1 MQNLKR
7 AAVGMEIIK
16 SGLRALW
23 KILYPL
29 MVYYLSVFAVGVI
42 FQTWGI
48 QTNTTI
54 DMILPGAA
62 LTLAILWFPYKR
74 DWILRQGL
82 IKKPVP
88 TPVPMW
94 EHLVILGVAASIA
107 GNIIISLTPLTQ
119 WFPAVEGAV
128 AEIDAADWLQQVIG
142 VCLIIPAAEEMVFRG
157 IGYGGL
163 RDEMGPAWAALFSAL
178 FFGAFHGNLVQGIY
192 AGLLGLILAFIMER
206 YHSMTAVWLTH
217 AATNAGSLY
226 VLDGVLMRL
235 IGNSLAALA
244 LVGLISLAVTVCE
257 IRFIGRNMPSRR
269 WKLIE

>member
-1 MQNLKR
+1 M
-7 AAVGMEIIK
+7 
-16 SGLRALW
+16 
-23 KILYPL
+23 
-29 MVYYLSVFAVGVI
+29 
-42 FQTWGI
+42 
-48 QTNTTI
+48 
-54 DMILPGAA
+54 
-62 LTLAILWFPYKR
+62 AILWFPYKR

-192 AGLLGLILAFIMER
+192 AGLLGIDFSFYYGEVSQYDGGVADPRGNKCRFSLRIRRGTDE
-206 YHSMTAVWLTH
+206 
-217 AATNAGSLY
+217 TNWKQPGGPGSGR
-226 VLDGVLMRL
+226 LDFPGC
-235 IGNSLAALA
+235 NSL
-244 LVGLISLAVTVCE
+244 
-257 IRFIGRNMPSRR
+257 
-269 WKLIE
+269 